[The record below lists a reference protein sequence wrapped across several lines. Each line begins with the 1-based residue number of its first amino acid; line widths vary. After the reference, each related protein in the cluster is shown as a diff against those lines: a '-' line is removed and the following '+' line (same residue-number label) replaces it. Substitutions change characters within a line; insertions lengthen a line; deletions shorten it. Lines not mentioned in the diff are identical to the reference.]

1 MTQNLNYKDSKVFL
15 ELPSDFQLGSGEY
28 QVVICEKPLAAKRIS
43 EVLGSKKLTKREPM
57 PGVIIFDVISDDNV
71 RYVVCSA
78 FGHLYGLFP
87 VEKNRKKY
95 PIYDVK
101 WSPRISKVRKEKKR
115 ISQTLQVISDISP
128 GASGFIHACDY
139 DLEGELIGYNILQ
152 FACDNKYEVSK
163 RAKFSSLT
171 ENELINSFRN
181 LQLTDI
187 RNANAGIAR
196 HLVDFIF
203 GVNLSRALIC
213 SVNVSNYHN
222 KYCNLSIGRV
232 QGPTLKFV
240 VDREIKI
247 SGYVPDPMWYITGK
261 FEKDGSFF
269 KANLITSIYNSSD
282 TGKILSVCKNQTGIV
297 DNIVKFDKVIHP
309 HEPFNVSN
317 LQKEAYRIFK
327 ISPAATLS
335 IAESLYLAALIS
347 YPRTSSQKLP
357 PSIGYRQILEQLKVN
372 YFQTNENI
380 VNDILKR
387 DTLSPHQG
395 KEVDPAHPA
404 IYPTGVKQKKL
415 NVLERKILDLVVK
428 RFVSTFGNNA
438 VIRYSEV
445 KINVNGYYFQAKSN
459 CVLNKGWIHLYE
471 PYFSINESYLPE
483 LKISDSIKV
492 SEIKSSE
499 DYSRPP
505 ARYNQASLLDKMES
519 EGIGTKSTRAAIIDL
534 LIKRKYIY
542 QDKNGIEPTDLG
554 FAILNTM
561 KKFASEI
568 ISTKLTSFLESNI
581 KKIQEGALEIDDV
594 RLYLEKKLSNP
605 INEFKLNQSVIGTE
619 IRNVLSSI
627 NNRISLGICPKC
639 QKGEMIIIR
648 STKTKK
654 RFLACSQF
662 RVTGCNAMA
671 ALPQKGLIKKDSTC
685 YCGWPTLRIKF
696 ARRKMWTIC
705 VNRICSKN
713 RNNFA
718 SHYDSESNALI

>member
-1 MTQNLNYKDSKVFL
+1 M
-15 ELPSDFQLGSGEY
+15 
-28 QVVICEKPLAAKRIS
+28 
-43 EVLGSKKLTKREPM
+43 
-57 PGVIIFDVISDDNV
+57 
-71 RYVVCSA
+71 
-78 FGHLYGLFP
+78 
-87 VEKNRKKY
+87 
-95 PIYDVK
+95 
-101 WSPRISKVRKEKKR
+101 
-115 ISQTLQVISDISP
+115 
-128 GASGFIHACDY
+128 
-139 DLEGELIGYNILQ
+139 
-152 FACDNKYEVSK
+152 
-163 RAKFSSLT
+163 
-171 ENELINSFRN
+171 
-181 LQLTDI
+181 
-187 RNANAGIAR
+187 
-196 HLVDFIF
+196 
-203 GVNLSRALIC
+203 
-213 SVNVSNYHN
+213 
-222 KYCNLSIGRV
+222 
-232 QGPTLKFV
+232 
-240 VDREIKI
+240 
-247 SGYVPDPMWYITGK
+247 
-261 FEKDGSFF
+261 
-269 KANLITSIYNSSD
+269 
-282 TGKILSVCKNQTGIV
+282 
-297 DNIVKFDKVIHP
+297 
-309 HEPFNVSN
+309 
-317 LQKEAYRIFK
+317 
-327 ISPAATLS
+327 SPATTLS

-372 YFQTNENI
+372 YFQTDENI

-594 RLYLEKKLSNP
+594 RLYLEKTLSNP

-718 SHYDSESNALI
+718 SQYDSELNALI